1 MACVL
6 KELRNIVTVEY
17 KMIFEEIKRDEP
29 EQVRFKREVVRTG
42 RALIELVIKLAVRG
56 GVVYE

>member
-17 KMIFEEIKRDEP
+17 KMIFEEIKRGEP

-56 GVVYE
+56 GVLYE

>member
-17 KMIFEEIKRDEP
+17 KMIFEEIKRGEP